1 MTTISTQAASL
12 AQAERLKKMQM
23 QMATLQQQLT
33 TQKKTNL
40 FKGLGV
46 DASPSAR
53 YRASLDEI
61 NTYSQNIDI
70 ADRRI
75 KLMSQGL
82 TSFKQQAGNISSALT
97 VQLQRGEYEMDSVAD
112 LARKTEESLR
122 DILNLQDGD
131 RFLFGGSET
140 LTRPITDTGTDDTF
154 MIKNLEDWING
165 TITTD
170 QMIAS
175 YTDRT
180 QLNDTLM
187 GYSAPLSG
195 NTTKGVSVR
204 VEGGAEIDYTILA
217 DDDGFRDVMAVVGM
231 LKNIG
236 EVMDKVALDAGDPP
250 GTVTAPG
257 ATPADQ
263 AENFYKLFND
273 LAAKVAGALDRIN
286 VVEYNLSNSSA
297 RLSQVGAEH
306 KLDKNVLEQHI
317 SDIEDVDLNEVAVKI
332 QSLGVQLEAS
342 YNVTAMMRDISLVYY
357 LR

>member
-140 LTRPITDTGTDDTF
+140 LTRPITDTGTDEESTSIR
-154 MIKNLEDWING
+154 MEKHN
-165 TITTD
+165 
-170 QMIAS
+170 
-175 YTDRT
+175 
-180 QLNDTLM
+180 
-187 GYSAPLSG
+187 
-195 NTTKGVSVR
+195 
-204 VEGGAEIDYTILA
+204 
-217 DDDGFRDVMAVVGM
+217 FRNA
-231 LKNIG
+231 I
-236 EVMDKVALDAGDPP
+236 
-250 GTVTAPG
+250 
-257 ATPADQ
+257 
-263 AENFYKLFND
+263 
-273 LAAKVAGALDRIN
+273 
-286 VVEYNLSNSSA
+286 SNSFTASDSA
-297 RLSQVGAEH
+297 SDDEDDTAAATFVVSSLS
-306 KLDKNVLEQHI
+306 
-317 SDIEDVDLNEVAVKI
+317 S
-332 QSLGVQLEAS
+332 SL
-342 YNVTAMMRDISLVYY
+342 
-357 LR
+357 